1 MSMTK
6 AILSGKEH
14 RKTYYG
20 SKAID
25 KQCRC
30 GGSCEW
36 CRGNRTYKNSKKLYF
51 SIDKELN
58 LY

>member
-14 RKTYYG
+14 RKTYYD

-30 GGSCEW
+30 GGSCKGAEEIAL
-36 CRGNRTYKNSKKLYF
+36 TKIQKNYVFLLTK
-51 SIDKELN
+51 N
-58 LY
+58 